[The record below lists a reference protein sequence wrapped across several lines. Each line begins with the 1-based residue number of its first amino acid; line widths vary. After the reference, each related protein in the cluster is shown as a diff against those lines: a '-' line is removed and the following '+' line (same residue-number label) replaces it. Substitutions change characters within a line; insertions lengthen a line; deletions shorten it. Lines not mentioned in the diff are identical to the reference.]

1 MATLAKTRS
10 ASSAGATSKTP
21 TTPRA
26 SAGAR
31 PTATTKATTAGKTT
45 TGKLTTGKTT
55 SALTTGKK
63 PGAATQPA
71 AAAPARPK
79 LGMGRFFTGMLIYLF
94 GSYVIQFIL
103 AFLDVKVFNGGLTR
117 TVLFKFPFGT
127 VNVMV
132 LLFMA
137 SLVALLWALY
147 KFKVLPSATEM
158 RAQNEAA
165 LAQRNA
171 ARAAAA
177 KGATTRAGAT
187 TKGAPPAP
195 APTGLMGRLQNFM
208 AGANAKRAVAPEQA
222 NVVDADEPGEHDELY
237 DQVRAQ
243 LRAQAR
249 KQRKH

>member
-1 MATLAKTRS
+1 MATVAKARS
-10 ASSAGATSKTP
+10 ATSAGATSKTP
-21 TTPRA
+21 TTARA

-31 PTATTKATTAGKTT
+31 PTATSKASTAGKTAS
-45 TGKLTTGKTT
+45 GKTT
-55 SALTTGKK
+55 STLTTGKK
-63 PGAATQPA
+63 LGAAVQ
-71 AAAPARPK
+71 AAPAPAARPK
-79 LGMGRFFTGMLIYLF
+79 FGMGRFFTGMLIYLF

-103 AFLDVKVFNGGLTR
+103 AFLDVKVFNSGLSR

-158 RAQNEAA
+158 RAQNQAA
-165 LAQRNA
+165 LDQRNA
-171 ARAAAA
+171 ARASAA
-177 KGATTRAGAT
+177 KGTATRGNLAT
-187 TKGAPPAP
+187 KNVVAPPAP
-195 APTGLMGRLQNFM
+195 TGIMGRLTNFM
-208 AGANAKRAVAPEQA
+208 ASANAKRTATTQA
-222 NVVDADEPGEHDELY
+222 NVSAADEPGEHDELY
-237 DQVRAQ
+237 DQVRSQ